1 MAATM
6 GVASG
11 VVLAVLLDLALCVL
25 RTDETRLIDAIMTD
39 YNPAARPVYNAS
51 HTVIVKFGITLT
63 QISDMDEVNQVL
75 TINVWLE
82 QEWIDERLTWDPK
95 DYNNLKILRIP
106 CEKLWLPDI
115 VLYNSADDYTSGYM
129 KSKAMVE
136 YTGNV
141 FWPPPAKFRSS
152 CKIDI
157 TYFPFDDQK
166 CELKFGSWT
175 YDGFQVDITNRSDS
189 VDLQNY
195 VYSGEWELIDVR
207 IRRHVVTYACCIEP
221 YPDVRFTIVIRRK
234 TLYYLFNIIFPCLWL
249 TILSLLGFWLP
260 PDSGEKI
267 TLGITVLLAFSV
279 FMLLIAESMPATSE
293 FVPLIGIYLTVTM
306 GMTSMSIIL
315 TVFVLQLHHVGP
327 HKRRVPRW
335 LRSLVFEVLARLV
348 CMCYSS
354 QTLRRNGALKTDR
367 RLPETQVLITSAPEQ
382 LGIPSVTD
390 SYTSS
395 GGGNVYGETRG
406 GRSKPGVT
414 SGAVISV
421 PGGGGRSLSGNG
433 NGGGGEG
440 GGGRGV
446 ISAGRGG
453 VTIVGGTDSHE
464 TEERRPGR
472 RSGRSNSRNCNGD
485 ALQQRCPGGGDR
497 VAPSGNEFNPQP
509 LGFQPGQCCE
519 LGLSQSPRYDMS
531 GGFSRNFRSSFR
543 RDNNFRGS
551 FRSGYP
557 GQVDYAMDRGH
568 AMFQSDQEFDRY
580 QELVT
585 EWQFVAH
592 VMDRLLFWLFLFVA
606 VVSSLAILVIK
617 PLFKPA
623 V

>member
-1 MAATM
+1 MDTKHDTFM
-6 GVASG
+6 VL
-11 VVLAVLLDLALCVL
+11 VVCVVYVLLMVDIDAIVADK
-25 RTDETRLIDAIMTD
+25 TDETRLIEKILHN
-39 YNPAARPVYNAS
+39 YNNAARPVYNAS
-51 HTVIVKFGITLT
+51 QTVTVKFGITLT

-82 QEWIDERLTWDPK
+82 QEWVDERLTWEPK
-95 DYNNLKILRIP
+95 DYNNLQILRIP

-115 VLYNSADDYTSGYM
+115 VLYNSADDYTTGYM
-129 KSKAMVE
+129 NSKAMVNHNG
-136 YTGNV
+136 TV

-157 TYFPFDDQK
+157 TYFPFDDQM

-175 YDGFQVDITNRSDS
+175 YDGFQVNITNRSS
-189 VDLQNY
+189 NVDLANY
-195 VYSGEWELIDVR
+195 VFSGEWELIDVR
-207 IRRHVVTYACCIEP
+207 IRRTEVTYACCIEP

-306 GMTSMSIIL
+306 GMTSLSIIL

-335 LRSLVFEVLARLV
+335 LKSLVFGFFARIVCMRQNLQTVRHKGFHRNVDYDPQTVTLLEPSGVLVDTDNSPCARL
-348 CMCYSS
+348 SPS
-354 QTLRRNGALKTDR
+354 GSGDSR
-367 RLPETQVLITSAPEQ
+367 RLF
-382 LGIPSVTD
+382 
-390 SYTSS
+390 S
-395 GGGNVYGETRG
+395 GGGST
-406 GRSKPGVT
+406 
-414 SGAVISV
+414 
-421 PGGGGRSLSGNG
+421 
-433 NGGGGEG
+433 
-440 GGGRGV
+440 GRG
-446 ISAGRGG
+446 
-453 VTIVGGTDSHE
+453 T
-464 TEERRPGR
+464 
-472 RSGRSNSRNCNGD
+472 NRNCNGD
-485 ALQQRCPGGGDR
+485 AMLQRNNTNNDR
-497 VAPSGNEFNPQP
+497 IAPGNEISPSM
-509 LGFQPGQCCE
+509 LSFQNLPGADYSLTQISHYE
-519 LGLSQSPRYDMS
+519 MPHSL
-531 GGFSRNFRSSFR
+531 RSHFKR
-543 RDNNFRGS
+543 EQRFRGS
-551 FRSGYP
+551 FREGYP
-557 GQVDYAMDRGH
+557 VSSDYAMDRGRIYYQQD
-568 AMFQSDQEFDRY
+568 ADFDKY
-580 QELVT
+580 QELVE

-623 V
+623 VV